1 MARLGISIYPEHASL
16 EENIGYIQKA
26 AKCGFTRIFSCLLS
40 LKDKSDEEI
49 KSMFLALSK
58 EAHTCGMEIF
68 VDVSPAVFAKL
79 HISYEDLS
87 FFESI
92 QVDGIRL
99 DEGFGGLK
107 EAQMTH
113 NPQKLIIELN
123 ASLHNGMIANV
134 VSHQPDKSCLLYTSI
149 PIGIRQAVKKFSK
162 FDNFWTVFSLLGV
175 SVPTFFFALLLVFYI
190 AIPTGALPVSGMR
203 DASMALI
210 GYDNIFQEI
219 ADVAVHMILPVTVLA
234 FSNFATFSR
243 YVRSAM
249 IDVINQ
255 DYVRTARAKGLK
267 EKVVIYRH
275 AFKNAMIP
283 LVTLLGLYIPSLFS
297 GAMILESVFAWP
309 GLGKILV
316 DAITNQDQAI
326 MQACLLFSAI
336 LMVLGNLLSDVLYS
350 VVDPRVKVE

>member
-1 MARLGISIYPEHASL
+1 MVKYIFKRLINLIPVVFIISVVIF
-16 EENIGYIQKA
+16 GTVKA
-26 AKCGFTRIFSCLLS
+26 MPGDPVNAYLGAGSRAT
-40 LKDKSDEEI
+40 
-49 KSMFLALSK
+49 
-58 EAHTCGMEIF
+58 
-68 VDVSPAVFAKL
+68 
-79 HISYEDLS
+79 
-87 FFESI
+87 
-92 QVDGIRL
+92 
-99 DEGFGGLK
+99 
-107 EAQMTH
+107 EAQKDSIRREWGLDRPLPEQYVTWVKNMVTKGDLGQSTKFKQPVADIIGEYVW
-113 NPQKLIIELN
+113 NTFLLNVVALII
-123 ASLHNGMIANV
+123 GIA
-134 VSHQPDKSCLLYTSI
+134 LSI

-219 ADVAVHMILPVTVLA
+219 ADVAVHMILPVTVLV

>member
-1 MARLGISIYPEHASL
+1 MVKYIFKRLINLIPVVFIISVVIF
-16 EENIGYIQKA
+16 GTVKA
-26 AKCGFTRIFSCLLS
+26 MPGDPVNAYLGAGSRAT
-40 LKDKSDEEI
+40 
-49 KSMFLALSK
+49 
-58 EAHTCGMEIF
+58 
-68 VDVSPAVFAKL
+68 
-79 HISYEDLS
+79 
-87 FFESI
+87 
-92 QVDGIRL
+92 
-99 DEGFGGLK
+99 
-107 EAQMTH
+107 EAQKDSIRREWGLDRPLPEQYVTWVKNMVTKGDLGQSTKFKQPVADIIGEYVW
-113 NPQKLIIELN
+113 NTFLLII
-123 ASLHNGMIANV
+123 GIA
-134 VSHQPDKSCLLYTSI
+134 LSI

>member
-1 MARLGISIYPEHASL
+1 MPGDPVNAYLGAGSRA
-16 EENIGYIQKA
+16 
-26 AKCGFTRIFSCLLS
+26 T
-40 LKDKSDEEI
+40 
-49 KSMFLALSK
+49 
-58 EAHTCGMEIF
+58 
-68 VDVSPAVFAKL
+68 
-79 HISYEDLS
+79 
-87 FFESI
+87 
-92 QVDGIRL
+92 
-99 DEGFGGLK
+99 
-107 EAQMTH
+107 EAQKDSIRREWGLDRPLPEQYVTWVKNMVTKGDLGQSTKFKQPVADIIGEYVW
-113 NPQKLIIELN
+113 NTFLLNVVALII
-123 ASLHNGMIANV
+123 GIA
-134 VSHQPDKSCLLYTSI
+134 LSI

-283 LVTLLGLYIPSLFS
+283 LVYIPSLFS

>member
-1 MARLGISIYPEHASL
+1 M
-16 EENIGYIQKA
+16 
-26 AKCGFTRIFSCLLS
+26 
-40 LKDKSDEEI
+40 
-49 KSMFLALSK
+49 
-58 EAHTCGMEIF
+58 
-68 VDVSPAVFAKL
+68 
-79 HISYEDLS
+79 
-87 FFESI
+87 
-92 QVDGIRL
+92 
-99 DEGFGGLK
+99 
-107 EAQMTH
+107 
-113 NPQKLIIELN
+113 
-123 ASLHNGMIANV
+123 
-134 VSHQPDKSCLLYTSI
+134 
-149 PIGIRQAVKKFSK
+149 
-162 FDNFWTVFSLLGV
+162 GV

-336 LMVLGNLLSDVLYS
+336 LMVLGNLLSDVLYICGRS
-350 VVDPRVKVE
+350 TC

>member
-1 MARLGISIYPEHASL
+1 MLNVVA
-16 EENIGYIQKA
+16 
-26 AKCGFTRIFSCLLS
+26 
-40 LKDKSDEEI
+40 
-49 KSMFLALSK
+49 
-58 EAHTCGMEIF
+58 
-68 VDVSPAVFAKL
+68 
-79 HISYEDLS
+79 
-87 FFESI
+87 
-92 QVDGIRL
+92 
-99 DEGFGGLK
+99 
-107 EAQMTH
+107 
-113 NPQKLIIELN
+113 LII
-123 ASLHNGMIANV
+123 GIA
-134 VSHQPDKSCLLYTSI
+134 LSI

>member
-1 MARLGISIYPEHASL
+1 MVKYIFKRLINLIPIVFLISVVIFGTVKAMPGDPVNAYLGLGSRATEAQKNMIREEWGLNKSYPEQYVTWIKNMVTKGDLGQS
-16 EENIGYIQKA
+16 NKFKQPVSDIIGEYVWNT
-26 AKCGFTRIFSCLLS
+26 FLLNVV
-40 LKDKSDEEI
+40 
-49 KSMFLALSK
+49 
-58 EAHTCGMEIF
+58 G
-68 VDVSPAVFAKL
+68 
-79 HISYEDLS
+79 
-87 FFESI
+87 
-92 QVDGIRL
+92 
-99 DEGFGGLK
+99 
-107 EAQMTH
+107 
-113 NPQKLIIELN
+113 LII
-123 ASLHNGMIANV
+123 GVGI
-134 VSHQPDKSCLLYTSI
+134 SI

-175 SVPTFFFALLLVFYI
+175 SMPTFFFALLLVYYI
-190 AIPTGALPVSGMR
+190 AIPSGVLPISGMR
-203 DASMALI
+203 DARMAMI
-210 GYDNIFQEI
+210 GYSSIFQEI
-219 ADVAVHMILPVTVLA
+219 GDVALHMILPTTVLA

-275 AFKNAMIP
+275 AFKNALIP
-283 LVTLLGLYIPSLFS
+283 LVTLLGMYIPSLFS

-316 DAITNQDQAI
+316 DAISNNDPAI